1 MLDEKEHVSEI
12 SFLDY
17 LCSAI
22 LVSSLELHYQ
32 IIKSSLCVNFYYNNY
47 NLAPSTTLNYIS
59 YDNPDLFILIT
70 SVDGVLSSWARTVTI
85 FHFPGL
91 ITIPLP
97 AAQELLGRG
106 RVPTFPHCRDSIHES
121 KLPPTAQSSCE
132 RTQFPSRFRHII
144 AHHQTRHHH
153 KGGYQG

>member
-47 NLAPSTTLNYIS
+47 NLAPSYPELHLLYITPLT
-59 YDNPDLFILIT
+59 Y
-70 SVDGVLSSWARTVTI
+70 LS
-85 FHFPGL
+85 
-91 ITIPLP
+91 
-97 AAQELLGRG
+97 
-106 RVPTFPHCRDSIHES
+106 
-121 KLPPTAQSSCE
+121 
-132 RTQFPSRFRHII
+132 
-144 AHHQTRHHH
+144 
-153 KGGYQG
+153 